1 MGAPMKAWRFKE
13 NFLKEK
19 LLILKTEHTLAR
31 PPTSPKKCVCTGGD
45 RLENKVGEG
54 CMQKTEHM

>member
-1 MGAPMKAWRFKE
+1 MEAWRFKE

-19 LLILKTEHTLAR
+19 LLILKPEHTLAR

-54 CMQKTEHM
+54 CVQKTEHM